1 LPNTGDDT
9 LKNLDEDGIIC
20 IGAEVHPGD
29 ILVGKATPK
38 GETELTPEERLLR
51 AIFGDKER
59 EVRDTSLRVPH
70 GESGKVVD
78 VKVFTRENGDE
89 LQPGVNKLV
98 RVYIAQKRKIHEGD
112 KMAGRHG
119 NKGVVSRVMRKEDMP
134 FLPDG
139 TPVQIVLNPLG
150 VPSRMNIGQVLE
162 THLGWAVQGL
172 GMKIKAT
179 DLHIQNVLK
188 EARTD
193 ASYWEQIDAIR
204 GLYAEIEELEAL
216 KDHPQVTLIDA
227 REIFEMTENILA
239 IRRKKESSLVK
250 AMMLARNNE
259 VDAVLS
265 CGNTGAYYAC
275 AMLFLKRIKGIEK
288 SCLMAT
294 IPTLNDKGVCMLD
307 VGANAE
313 NTVDQLVQFAIM
325 GNVYAKNVRHI
336 QKPKVALL
344 NIGSEEHKGDEI
356 HKETYQSLSTLEQID
371 FVGNIEG
378 KEILRGDVDVI
389 VTDGFTGNVTLKTIE
404 GVALSMMS
412 ALKDGFMA
420 STRNKLGAVI
430 SKPVLKGLKTKFD
443 PAGVG
448 GALMMGFV
456 KPVVKAHGASDAKA
470 FESAMNLAFEMV
482 EVNVVEKMK
491 VGLDESGIR

>member
-1 LPNTGDDT
+1 MCYNAKRGENMKLAIDAMSGD
-9 LKNLDEDGIIC
+9 LGSSIVVEACQSFLNKNKTDELY
-20 IGAEVHPGD
+20 V
-29 ILVGKATPK
+29 VGK
-38 GETELTPEERLLR
+38 
-51 AIFGDKER
+51 
-59 EVRDTSLRVPH
+59 
-70 GESGKVVD
+70 
-78 VKVFTRENGDE
+78 
-89 LQPGVNKLV
+89 
-98 RVYIAQKRKIHEGD
+98 
-112 KMAGRHG
+112 
-119 NKGVVSRVMRKEDMP
+119 
-134 FLPDG
+134 
-139 TPVQIVLNPLG
+139 
-150 VPSRMNIGQVLE
+150 
-162 THLGWAVQGL
+162 
-172 GMKIKAT
+172 
-179 DLHIQNVLK
+179 
-188 EARTD
+188 
-193 ASYWEQIDAIR
+193 
-204 GLYAEIEELEAL
+204 IEELEAL
-216 KDHPQVTLIDA
+216 KDYPQVTLIDA

-275 AMLFLKRIKGIEK
+275 AMLFLKRIKGIEI

-313 NTVDQLVQFAIM
+313 NTVDQLIQFAIM

>member
-1 LPNTGDDT
+1 MCYNAKRGENMKLAIDAMSGD
-9 LKNLDEDGIIC
+9 LGSSIVVEACQSFLNKNKTDELY
-20 IGAEVHPGD
+20 V
-29 ILVGKATPK
+29 VGK
-38 GETELTPEERLLR
+38 
-51 AIFGDKER
+51 
-59 EVRDTSLRVPH
+59 
-70 GESGKVVD
+70 
-78 VKVFTRENGDE
+78 
-89 LQPGVNKLV
+89 
-98 RVYIAQKRKIHEGD
+98 
-112 KMAGRHG
+112 
-119 NKGVVSRVMRKEDMP
+119 
-134 FLPDG
+134 
-139 TPVQIVLNPLG
+139 
-150 VPSRMNIGQVLE
+150 
-162 THLGWAVQGL
+162 
-172 GMKIKAT
+172 
-179 DLHIQNVLK
+179 
-188 EARTD
+188 
-193 ASYWEQIDAIR
+193 
-204 GLYAEIEELEAL
+204 IEELEAL

-294 IPTLNDKGVCMLD
+294 IPTLNDRGVCMLD

-313 NTVDQLVQFAIM
+313 NTVDQLVQ
-325 GNVYAKNVRHI
+325 
-336 QKPKVALL
+336 
-344 NIGSEEHKGDEI
+344 
-356 HKETYQSLSTLEQID
+356 
-371 FVGNIEG
+371 
-378 KEILRGDVDVI
+378 
-389 VTDGFTGNVTLKTIE
+389 FTGNVTLKTIE